1 LLHGAKLYKTQS
13 SPKVYL
19 IDIASSGAK
28 CKRHIV
34 SRKSFDNYGFDWD
47 SIKVID
53 DLLLD
58 AIPQGE
64 NIDIEKASGYQ
75 AIVVVFN

>member
-19 IDIASSGAK
+19 IDIGSSGMN

-34 SRKSFDNYGFDWD
+34 SPKSFDNYGFNWG
-47 SIKVID
+47 SIKATE
-53 DLLLD
+53 DLLID

-64 NIDIEKASGYQ
+64 NIECEKIIGYPSI
-75 AIVVVFN
+75 A